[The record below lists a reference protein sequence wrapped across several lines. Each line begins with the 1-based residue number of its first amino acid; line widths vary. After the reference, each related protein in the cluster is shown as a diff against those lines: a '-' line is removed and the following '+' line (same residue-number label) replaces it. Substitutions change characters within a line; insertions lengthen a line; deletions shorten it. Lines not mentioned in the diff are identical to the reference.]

1 MYFDTHVHLD
11 EFEAEGLTEAVIERA
26 QEAGVTRMLAVGGN
40 PEANRL
46 AVELCGRY
54 PEILFAAIGLDRD
67 QADQAPDLAELTSLA
82 QAAGVRAI
90 GEIGL
95 DYHYHPETVA
105 AQRNLFE
112 AMLELARD
120 RRLPV
125 MIHSREAEEDTLA
138 LLRAYAETLTDPS
151 RAGALHCFTGSRRM
165 AKALL
170 DLGFYIS
177 FSGILTF
184 PGAVE
189 LQEVSNYV
197 PEDRLLIE
205 TDCPYLAPVP
215 HRGKRNEPAYVVRVA
230 EKLAEL
236 RGKSVEEMAQITRN
250 NASILL
256 LADGRAMARHP
267 AS

>member
-1 MYFDTHVHLD
+1 MSFMYFDTHVHLD
-11 EFEAEGLTEAVIERA
+11 EFEAEESTEAVIARA
-26 QEAGVTRMLAVGGN
+26 QEAGVNRMLAMGGN

-46 AVELCGRY
+46 AVELAGRY
-54 PEILFAAIGLDRD
+54 PGILYAAVGLDRD
-67 QADQAPDLAELTSLA
+67 QASHSPDLADSASLA
-82 QAAGVRAI
+82 GSSGVRAI

-105 AQRNLFE
+105 AQRKLFE
-112 AMLELARD
+112 AMLELARKCG
-120 RRLPV
+120 LPV

-138 LLRAYAETLTDPS
+138 LLRAYAQTLSDPS

-184 PGAVE
+184 PRAIE

-215 HRGKRNEPAYVVRVA
+215 HRGKRNEPAYVIRVA

-236 RGKSVEEMAQITRN
+236 RGKTREEMARITTA
-250 NASILL
+250 NACTLL
-256 LADGRAMARHP
+256 NIE
-267 AS
+267 

>member
-11 EFEAEGLTEAVIERA
+11 EFEAEELTDEVVDRA
-26 QEAGVTRMLAVGGN
+26 RSAGVSQMLAVGGS

-46 AVELCGRY
+46 AVSLAARY
-54 PEILFAAIGLDRD
+54 PEVIFAAVGADRD
-67 QADQAPDLAELTSLA
+67 QAEQSPDADDTAALARER
-82 QAAGVRAI
+82 GVRAI

-105 AQRNLFE
+105 AQRKLFE
-112 AMLELARD
+112 SMLGLAQERG
-120 RRLPV
+120 LPV
-125 MIHSREAEEDTLA
+125 MIHSREADGDTLSMLRVYASA
-138 LLRAYAETLTDPS
+138 LKEPS
-151 RAGALHCFTGSRRM
+151 RAGALHCFTGGRRM

-170 DLGFYIS
+170 DLGFFIS

-184 PGAVE
+184 PRAAD

-197 PEDRLLIE
+197 PDDRLLIE

-215 HRGKRNEPAYVVRVA
+215 YRGTRNEPAYVVKVA

-236 RGKSVEEMAQITRN
+236 RGTDVDVIARITQK
-250 NASILL
+250 NARALL
-256 LADGRAMARHP
+256 LP
-267 AS
+267 

>member
-11 EFEAEGLTEAVIERA
+11 EFEAEDSTDTVIRRA
-26 QEAGVTRMLAVGGN
+26 QDAGVSQMLAVGGC

-46 AVELCGRY
+46 AVELAARY
-54 PEILFAAIGLDRD
+54 PDILYAAVGFDRD
-67 QADQAPDLAELTSLA
+67 QAEAAPDASEVAALAG
-82 QAAGVRAI
+82 QPGVRAI

-105 AQRNLFE
+105 AQRKLFE
-112 AMLELARD
+112 EMLGLAQTRG
-120 RRLPV
+120 LPV

-138 LLRAYAETLTDPS
+138 LLRAYARSVKDPA
-151 RAGALHCFTGSRRM
+151 RIGALHCFTAGRSM
-165 AKALL
+165 AKRLL

-184 PGAVE
+184 PRATD
-189 LQEVSNYV
+189 LQEVSNYI

-215 HRGKRNEPAYVVRVA
+215 YRGKRNEPVYVVCVA

-236 RGKSVEEMAQITRN
+236 RGVPVEHIAGLTQA
-250 NASILL
+250 NARALL
-256 LADGRAMARHP
+256 LGP
-267 AS
+267 